1 MLIEFGRES
10 VWAAGAQGCRLLG
23 SCGRPPRPEETSL
36 VVTRGATKV
45 VSLFHS
51 RVTAPQT
58 VVGDV
63 GSLMRGNCQLTFWE

>member
-1 MLIEFGRES
+1 MLIEFRASEM
-10 VWAAGAQGCRLLG
+10 WAAWSRGCRLLG